1 MIRQLQMTSN
11 NFKRKLI
18 LSLWKIDLIKE
29 GKLKY
34 IILPLTK
41 ILPLDTI
48 PVNDGF
54 INIKIKQRCVIKI
67 FEKKQ
72 IISIDSNT
80 KIPST
85 DDIVKGT
92 GYDNFF
98 NLYRYI
104 TKGRETL
111 VNLPKIKWLYII
123 EQQKEEKPQ
132 LSGGC
137 WY

>member
-1 MIRQLQMTSN
+1 MTSN